1 MTLAEKFLS
10 QPWAYALSY
19 RRDTF
24 LKMVEH
30 FETVAALGLTQIIE
44 TGTARTRGNWQGDGQ
59 STLIWDWLVGEVDGA
74 KALSID
80 LNPKAVDIAKE
91 QTKNVKFLVG
101 DSIEKLTAQKG
112 SVLSKVGLL
121 YLDSLDFDWSNG
133 QVSAQHH
140 LGELL
145 SVWDGL
151 PSNCLIAV
159 DDCHS
164 PYQGKHTAIAAFMAE
179 KQIAPAFVGYQM
191 GWIKP

>member
-80 LNPKAVDIAKE
+80 RKRSANTLPREAA
-91 QTKNVKFLVG
+91 
-101 DSIEKLTAQKG
+101 
-112 SVLSKVGLL
+112 LL
-121 YLDSLDFDWSNG
+121 
-133 QVSAQHH
+133 
-140 LGELL
+140 
-145 SVWDGL
+145 
-151 PSNCLIAV
+151 
-159 DDCHS
+159 DCS
-164 PYQGKHTAIAAFMAE
+164 FRD
-179 KQIAPAFVGYQM
+179 
-191 GWIKP
+191 